1 MEENLTNIT
10 FEKGQSCD
18 SFYKIL
24 IVGDSR
30 VGKTSLIKMALIKQ
44 FPKTYLQTD
53 SYNFYNLKAKIN
65 TKELNFR
72 IFDMCG
78 NEDYINKIADN
89 FFTNISIAIIVY
101 DITSR
106 KSYNDVDNWIGILER
121 TEVENA
127 ILVGNKVDLSESQR
141 KVSEEELQKKCDSDK
156 MIKKGLECSA
166 SDGTKVNEIFEEAIR
181 IVYDK
186 EKDNLKENTELVPK
200 QKKKGCCP
208 SCQ

>member
-1 MEENLTNIT
+1 MEENKTNIT
-10 FEKGQSCD
+10 FEFVKFCK
-18 SFYKIL
+18 SFYNIL
-24 IVGDSR
+24 ILGDPK
-30 VGKTSLIKMALIKQ
+30 VGKTSLIKTLKEQ
-44 FPKTYLQTD
+44 FPEAYLGTEGLE
-53 SYNFYNLKAKIN
+53 FYYLKAKIN

-89 FFTNISIAIIVY
+89 FFTKISIAIIVY

-127 ILVGNKVDLSESQR
+127 ILVGNKVDLSDQR
-141 KVSEEELQKKCDSDK
+141 QVSEEELQKKCNSSQ

-166 SDGTKVNEIFEEAIR
+166 RNKTNINEIFEEAIR

-186 EKDNLKENTELVPK
+186 EKDNLKENIELVPK